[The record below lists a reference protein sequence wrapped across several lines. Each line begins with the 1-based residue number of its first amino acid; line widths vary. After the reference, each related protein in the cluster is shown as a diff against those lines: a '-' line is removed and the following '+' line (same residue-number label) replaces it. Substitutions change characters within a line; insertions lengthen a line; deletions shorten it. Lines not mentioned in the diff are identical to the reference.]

1 MKTKCIVILLLVA
14 VLFFSC
20 DPPIEPIKLTIG
32 DKKDLAAMLPAALA
46 GQTLTWTSSAPEVA
60 SVTDNGV
67 VTALTYT
74 EKGIDWYR
82 EGPATGTAVI
92 SARTEDG
99 KEIKITVTTTT
110 EALTDILALP
120 PLKDQF
126 AGHFQLIGNIYNPVD
141 VSGRGDAA
149 AINNERLTRHFN
161 ILTPE
166 NHMKPSYLTSRRGAY
181 SFETADNMVS
191 AAAATGIK
199 VHGHALLWHS
209 QIPQWQRSMAQE
221 SKDTALT
228 AMKEYLTDV
237 VGHFAGKVY
246 SWDILNEVFP
256 DGVSPSANWRDSMR
270 KAGDS
275 QGANPWYVAIG
286 ADFVYEAY
294 LAARLA
300 DPNAVLYYND
310 YNTDQTGKATMIR
323 DMVRDVNARYKQ
335 AYPAQTRLLIEGIGM
350 QEHHNTGVS
359 AYAIENTINLF
370 RPLGVK
376 ISVAELDVLGQ
387 GWGQFSPIGSGTNK
401 TANSTVLNSGLIE
414 QMIKYTEYMKLY
426 IKNADIIERVSFWG
440 VTDNRSWRSAGLPL
454 LFDVHGKAKPAYYGL
469 IKALEQS
476 QQ

>member
-1 MKTKCIVILLLVA
+1 MKTKSIIILLLVA

-20 DPPIEPIKLTIG
+20 DPPIEPVTLTIG

-46 GQTLTWTSSAPEVA
+46 GQELTWTSSAPEVV

-67 VTALTYT
+67 VTALAYT
-74 EKGIDWYR
+74 ENGIDWYR
-82 EGPATGTAVI
+82 MGPATGTAIITV
-92 SARTEDG
+92 RTADG
-99 KEIKITVTTTT
+99 KNEFKVTVTATT
-110 EALTDILALP
+110 EAQVDILALP

-126 AGHFQLIGNIYNPVD
+126 AEHFKLIGNIFNPVD
-141 VSGRGDAA
+141 ITGRGEAA
-149 AINNERLTRHFN
+149 AINNERLTHHFN

-181 SFETADNMVS
+181 SFDTADNMVN
-191 AAAATGIK
+191 AAAAAGIK

-221 SKDTALT
+221 SRETALA

-237 VGHFAGKVY
+237 VGHFAGKIY

-256 DGVSPSANWRDSMR
+256 DGMSPTGDWKTSMR
-270 KAGDS
+270 STGDS
-275 QGANPWYVAIG
+275 QGGNPWFVAIG
-286 ADFVYEAY
+286 SDFVYEAY

-310 YNTDQTGKATMIR
+310 YNTDQVGKATMIR

-335 AYPAQTRLLIEGIGM
+335 MYPSQTRLLIEGIGM

-376 ISVAELDVLGQ
+376 ISVAELDILGQ
-387 GWGQFSPIGSGTNK
+387 QWGQFSPVGSGTNK

-414 QMIKYTEYMKLY
+414 QAMRYNEYMKVY
-426 IKNADIIERVSFWG
+426 IKNADIIERVSLWG

-454 LFDVHGKAKPAYYGL
+454 LFDVHGKAKPAYYYF
-469 IKALEQS
+469 IKALE
-476 QQ
+476 